1 MHGGIHDGPL
11 RHGGNAFE
19 EMTHGRE
26 REAEN
31 GADQLVGE
39 REERGVVGLDGCD
52 EHAGGQCG
60 ERGEQLVMMINAIT
74 ERL

>member
-39 REERGVVGLDGCD
+39 REERGVVGLDGRN
-52 EHAGGQCG
+52 EHARGQCG
-60 ERGEQLVMMINAIT
+60 ERGEQLAMMIIAIT

>member
-1 MHGGIHDGPL
+1 MHGGNHDSPL
-11 RHGGNAFE
+11 RHDGNACD
-19 EMTHGRE
+19 GRE
-26 REAEN
+26 REAEH

>member
-1 MHGGIHDGPL
+1 
-11 RHGGNAFE
+11 
-19 EMTHGRE
+19 MTHGRE
-26 REAEN
+26 REAEH

-39 REERGVVGLDGCD
+39 REERGVVGLDGRN
-52 EHAGGQCG
+52 EHAGGQCS

>member
-1 MHGGIHDGPL
+1 MHGGIHDSPL
-11 RHGGNAFE
+11 RHSGNAFE

-26 REAEN
+26 REAEHR
-31 GADQLVGE
+31 ADQLVGE
-39 REERGVVGLDGCD
+39 REKRSVVGLDGRN